1 MNLFWNYQGDEN
13 DDNISKEIA
22 KKIRG
27 GFIAKVYGILLYQLF
42 ITTLIVGLGIA
53 CSPFKKVLL
62 ESGFLFTLS
71 IIIFFSCLLLPISY
85 PNIYQQVPINYIAMT
100 IFTVGYSWIVA
111 YLTCNFY
118 FYSAMFALFFTFIN
132 MISLTIYAKIAEKDF
147 CV

>member
-1 MNLFWNYQGDEN
+1 MEFYYINY
-13 DDNISKEIA
+13 
-22 KKIRG
+22 
-27 GFIAKVYGILLYQLF
+27 
-42 ITTLIVGLGIA
+42 
-53 CSPFKKVLL
+53 PFKKVLL

-118 FYSAMFALFFTFIN
+118 FYSAMFALFFHFYYYDIFNYLCQDCRKRFLCLKGSLFTALSIFI
-132 MISLTIYAKIAEKDF
+132 ISCIMSF
-147 CV
+147 